1 MMMTE
6 ILRCVSGR
14 RVIVD
19 DMRMRR
25 NTAALRN
32 IGAVTRV
39 HPTGTDCCNSF
50 LKETALKDLGTMP
63 LVATVAFAT
72 AAKTITLPY
81 HPSDGSST

>member
-6 ILRCVSGR
+6 ILRRVSGR
-14 RVIVD
+14 RVIVG

-25 NTAALRN
+25 NTRALRN

-39 HPTGTDCCNSF
+39 HSPGTDCCNPS

-63 LVATVAFAT
+63 LVATVALAT

-81 HPSDGSST
+81 HPSNGSST